1 MKLRSSGGGDIRESR
16 GGDRD
21 RKVGLRWP
29 DVGILRAEGMGAGD
43 TPERPESELSF
54 RSSND
59 PSIALAMQD
68 EGEGR
73 SSEVRSGNTQEDP
86 GLGFPRLKTGIQ
98 VFRIG
103 WRAGR
108 KRGS

>member
-1 MKLRSSGGGDIRESR
+1 
-16 GGDRD
+16 
-21 RKVGLRWP
+21 
-29 DVGILRAEGMGAGD
+29 MGAGD

-73 SSEVRSGNTQEDP
+73 SSGARSGNTQEDP
-86 GLGFPRLKTGIQ
+86 GLGSPRIEDWNPSVQNWLA
-98 VFRIG
+98 
-103 WRAGR
+103 AGQAER
-108 KRGS
+108 EAIKNLENKL